1 MAENNFKPFAVG
13 AGANVSSQTDWE
25 NLVALSTGFTAGI
38 ARSEQINK
46 ALRQGTVMASVLGQI
61 ILEQTAEDVLDNGD
75 TAALKAQLLT
85 ALTSLQIDSV
95 YPVGA
100 VLFFAQNKNPNTLFH
115 WDGMELH
122 RRKQNNS
129 TWTSRM
135 DRMFWVQGGA
145 DTVSLA
151 KANLPA
157 QALSITGTAAS
168 VDLGTKTT
176 DSRGAHSHGWG
187 SSMQKQGGSDQAVGS
202 NGGTDFGTTSTSGAH
217 THSVALGSHSH
228 SVSGN
233 TENMGSGTALNITNA
248 YVKLMGWYRSA

>member
-13 AGANVSSQTDWE
+13 AGANVASQADWE

-38 ARSEQINK
+38 ARSDQVNK

-75 TAALKAQLLT
+75 TDTLKGQLLAALA
-85 ALTSLQIDSV
+85 SLQIDSV

-100 VLFFAQNKNPNTLFH
+100 VLFFAQNKNPNTLFPGTT
-115 WDGMELH
+115 WNYIGENKTIRLGLQDGSDVLD
-122 RRKQNNS
+122 
-129 TWTSRM
+129 T
-135 DRMFWVQGGA
+135 GGA
-145 DTVSLA
+145 DTVSIA

-176 DSRGAHSHGWG
+176 DSQGAHSHGWG

-233 TENMGSGTALNITNA
+233 TENMGSGTALNITNT

>member
-100 VLFFAQNKNPNTLFH
+100 VLFFAQNKNPNTLFPGTV
-115 WDGMELH
+115 WNYIGENKTIRLGL
-122 RRKQNNS
+122 QNGS
-129 TWTSRM
+129 DVLGT
-135 DRMFWVQGGA
+135 GGA

-176 DSRGAHSHGWG
+176 DSQERTHTDGVAQCRNKVVQIRRWAL
-187 SSMQKQGGSDQAVGS
+187 MAVLIL
-202 NGGTDFGTTSTSGAH
+202 
-217 THSVALGSHSH
+217 ALHQRVGHIPIALPW
-228 SVSGN
+228 VL
-233 TENMGSGTALNITNA
+233 TATVFPVIPRTW
-248 YVKLMGWYRSA
+248 VVVPH